1 MMIRHLL
8 ITLLA
13 SGIGA
18 AAAAAQAVTQPHQ
31 LPQFAPGPA
40 ASPYVPS
47 APAIAPGPAAPE
59 FYGSR
64 KIAPGPAGPADSVA
78 RAHRHQ
84 RETYSDRIVRCTHY
98 GTSIGIGPNDIGSYA
113 AQCAHRD

>member
-1 MMIRHLL
+1 MIRRLL
-8 ITLLA
+8 MALLVI
-13 SGIGA
+13 GIGA
-18 AAAAAQAVTQPHQ
+18 AVAGAQTVTQPHQ

-47 APAIAPGPAAPE
+47 APAIAPGPA
-59 FYGSR
+59 
-64 KIAPGPAGPADSVA
+64 GPADSVA
-78 RAHRHQ
+78 RAHHHH

-98 GTSIGIGPNDIGSYA
+98 GTSIGIGPNDIGAYA